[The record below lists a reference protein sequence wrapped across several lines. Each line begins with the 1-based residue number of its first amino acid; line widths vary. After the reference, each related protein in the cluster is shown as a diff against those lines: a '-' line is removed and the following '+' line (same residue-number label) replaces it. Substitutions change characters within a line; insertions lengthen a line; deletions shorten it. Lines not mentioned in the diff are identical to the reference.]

1 MNHLLR
7 GKKALTSKTKRG
19 APQGVIPVM
28 EPKKKVERKFSDSTG
43 ARPAPQAQ
51 KVQLK
56 SSTRSLRSHY
66 QTLKRPPSSCSQ
78 SPPKVETLHWKDTPR
93 RDRRASL
100 PSGVKLLEAP
110 TPSPSA
116 LGVQDEADDAEGGS
130 STSTELCDDEDEDK
144 LSDLE
149 ADVTAEG
156 RPATT
161 SPRLETVT
169 ELQTPSP
176 AKQQRKKQE
185 AKAIISEREKA
196 ATDKEIEL
204 KPEAKLLIKEPQ
216 EMSKPE
222 VTAQIVSDNE
232 SREKSEIKLE
242 LELETVE
249 GKLEDAKADIKPSL
263 REEQEETETSIKLG
277 DIKVKIGLV
286 ERSEEESVKQTKLED
301 IIKNIIPEN
310 KLLEI
315 ESQKEPETLESEEMK
330 SETKPGK
337 IKAERE
343 AEMITSEMKPKE
355 IKPETKEVEIKPEIK
370 PMEIKPQFKAVE
382 TKPANESVEIKPE
395 IKEITECTA
404 VESLETK
411 PEIISVDIKA
421 EIKSVKNKPEVK
433 VEPELKDITEHAA
446 VESLEIKTEIKT
458 GQVRPV
464 IESVEIKPEIISI
477 QMKPDIQSQEIKPEI
492 KVEIRPESESVEV
505 KPESKEINIKLEF
518 NSGET
523 IAEPELTSITLK
535 TKQEESKQEE
545 LTPKDKEEEVKQE
558 GKVEEFEAEDKLETV
573 RAENKL
579 PEMKPKEIRL
589 EDKANETKL
598 EKQAVENILKEI
610 KLENE
615 VEEMKVKS
623 ELEETKPEARVEVRL
638 EEQSATVPD
647 MGHERQDAIVGA
659 GWEEAP
665 YKEIVQEGVRKS
677 EISKDVQENI
687 VQVEKSGKTKFDKRE
702 EEEPIELKLAEG
714 VFEWTK
720 LDFTQEEIKPEQVTE
735 RTASLPL
742 SPHLAADEVAEGDIP
757 VQAENPP
764 PSSLY
769 SPSYAFSYGIPL
781 EVLLAGKNLT
791 AAEIIARIPF
801 PSDVSFM
808 KGPEEIDKFSAQH
821 NVTPQRSPIETT
833 FPDFP
838 SLVPVSETSLT
849 VKMSPDS
856 SPSLSPSPSPR
867 TSPISVSPH
876 RSLTNTPSISPNIT
890 QETKACINWS
900 QTELPSTPP
909 ESRMSSPLIPPKSP
923 KITVEDEKKNVFEI
937 HTGVSGFST
946 FVFHPLEETGE
957 KSLSNMCPD
966 VEFEFNSD
974 SDAKKLPGEKVQKSR
989 NPNMRNKHISDSPIL
1004 QDTPFVETPGFS
1016 QRSTEIS
1023 ASSDMERHPCETTK
1037 HFNIGINIQDGTET
1051 KDVTLSDISVKHG
1064 IKDPYT
1070 IGNKDMHEVSEEND
1084 IDVSSKVLTFRENI
1098 SRSKLSSMLTDDA
1111 EKEPGALTTDSF
1123 KTDTSHDACYLQS
1136 SSSLEIESQYPTV
1149 PELSDITQPKVSSA
1163 NNESLDIQLEGTEIC
1178 LRTELD
1184 QSKAAI
1190 SGVDVIQST
1199 SPICSSENSLPVVPL
1214 VTHLVSKTEIRVSET
1229 HAEEFKTT
1237 KHTSNSKSLLLHS
1250 QIKSSLL
1257 SVGSMDDVSK
1267 SAGNQELEQ
1276 KSSSSEIKDLYN
1288 SSQANSS
1295 RESDVGP
1302 LDNSISSVIIP
1313 LESKILT
1320 EVTREDREFVHTH
1333 SQAEMNM
1340 YKTDVT
1346 ARLSAAET
1354 VAPSK
1359 ISLEERISALLPP
1372 ETLATWTAKYEC
1384 EKVVSLNEE
1393 PGGISKQENLS
1404 HTDNFFETNLP
1415 LLDESQDE
1423 AKILIVEMQGETSH
1437 SELCK
1442 KESEPVPAE
1451 NSQTSKQ
1458 STVGTDDKADQ
1469 DLKKFFDDSKL
1480 LLIENNGNITQ
1491 EKVRE
1496 EIHWLPTEPISKDKN
1511 LPPGTEYHINSD
1523 KLPSYKEGI
1532 QRTAGKGNEESAL
1545 LFMKDEIDAQLGKI
1559 QYSTPEVCS
1568 LFVERS
1574 SDIVEF
1580 AIDKLSQETELGA
1593 TKKSQKG
1600 TLPISKTSC
1609 DVKPYS
1615 LEITKLGESTDELA
1629 SSQMVTDDESISC
1642 LGDVQ
1647 EASQPPFRRQRG
1659 ESSLTTSLEGRISAF
1674 PCRIDSEENV
1684 LSFEETGE
1692 DDAVFESSGPEMET
1706 DFFSEK
1712 DLSSEAI
1719 RQRLW
1724 RGVKSLSLDADITLD
1739 PDIFCFLIQQS
1750 TKSSHS
1756 KEGKRKGLQKRRNS
1770 EVELQELVKEN
1781 TEIIERI
1788 MKQKSVEDAG
1798 ALIYSIKETDTPANT
1813 PIEEHEHEVH
1823 SVKSNSNRELESYT
1837 KSSSSST
1844 EPHELSLAKSSSSD
1858 LSEALSL
1865 AKEIKSSPSKEMPS
1879 SQVSSL
1885 DRKMS
1890 SQGSDSEPTAKSTS
1904 TIKSSSK
1911 TTKIS
1916 RSSSVSLEGPMR
1928 PITFNPFPTR
1938 NVPRQPKE
1946 VAIKLGLYS
1955 PTKTSSSSPT

>member
-1 MNHLLR
+1 M
-7 GKKALTSKTKRG
+7 
-19 APQGVIPVM
+19 
-28 EPKKKVERKFSDSTG
+28 
-43 ARPAPQAQ
+43 
-51 KVQLK
+51 
-56 SSTRSLRSHY
+56 
-66 QTLKRPPSSCSQ
+66 
-78 SPPKVETLHWKDTPR
+78 
-93 RDRRASL
+93 
-100 PSGVKLLEAP
+100 
-110 TPSPSA
+110 
-116 LGVQDEADDAEGGS
+116 
-130 STSTELCDDEDEDK
+130 
-144 LSDLE
+144 
-149 ADVTAEG
+149 
-156 RPATT
+156 
-161 SPRLETVT
+161 
-169 ELQTPSP
+169 
-176 AKQQRKKQE
+176 
-185 AKAIISEREKA
+185 
-196 ATDKEIEL
+196 
-204 KPEAKLLIKEPQ
+204 
-216 EMSKPE
+216 
-222 VTAQIVSDNE
+222 
-232 SREKSEIKLE
+232 
-242 LELETVE
+242 
-249 GKLEDAKADIKPSL
+249 
-263 REEQEETETSIKLG
+263 
-277 DIKVKIGLV
+277 
-286 ERSEEESVKQTKLED
+286 
-301 IIKNIIPEN
+301 
-310 KLLEI
+310 
-315 ESQKEPETLESEEMK
+315 
-330 SETKPGK
+330 
-337 IKAERE
+337 
-343 AEMITSEMKPKE
+343 E
-355 IKPETKEVEIKPEIK
+355 IKPEMKVEIK
-370 PMEIKPQFKAVE
+370 
-382 TKPANESVEIKPE
+382 
-395 IKEITECTA
+395 
-404 VESLETK
+404 
-411 PEIISVDIKA
+411 
-421 EIKSVKNKPEVK
+421 
-433 VEPELKDITEHAA
+433 
-446 VESLEIKTEIKT
+446 
-458 GQVRPV
+458 
-464 IESVEIKPEIISI
+464 
-477 QMKPDIQSQEIKPEI
+477 
-492 KVEIRPESESVEV
+492 PESESVEV
-505 KPESKEINIKLEF
+505 KPESKEINIKPELTSREAK
-518 NSGET
+518 
-523 IAEPELTSITLK
+523 AEPELTAITLK
-535 TKQEESKQEE
+535 IKQEET
-545 LTPKDKEEEVKQE
+545 TPKDKEEEVKQE
-558 GKVEEFEAEDKLETV
+558 GKTEEFEAEDKLETV

-589 EDKANETKL
+589 EDKADEIKL
-598 EKQAVENILKEI
+598 EKQSVESILKEI

-615 VEEMKVKS
+615 DEDMKVKN
-623 ELEETKPEARVEVRL
+623 ELEETKPEARVEMRL
-638 EEQSATVPD
+638 EEQSATFPD
-647 MGHERQDAIVGA
+647 MGQERQEAIVGA
-659 GWEEAP
+659 GGEEAP
-665 YKEIVQEGVRKS
+665 YKEMAQEGVRKS

-687 VQVEKSGKTKFDKRE
+687 VQGEISGKTKYGKRE

-720 LDFTQEEIKPEQVTE
+720 VDFTQEEIKPEQVTE
-735 RTASLPL
+735 HTASLPL

-838 SLVPVSETSLT
+838 SLVPASETSLT

-890 QETKACINWS
+890 QETKASINWS

-937 HTGVSGFST
+937 HSGVPGLST
-946 FVFHPLEETGE
+946 FVFHPVEETGE

-974 SDAKKLPGEKVQKSR
+974 SDAKELPGEKVQKSR
-989 NPNMRNKHISDSPIL
+989 NPNMTNQNISDSPIL
-1004 QDTPFVETPGFS
+1004 HDTPFVETPGFS
-1016 QRSTEIS
+1016 QRSIDSS
-1023 ASSDMERHPCETTK
+1023 ARSDMERPTCETTK
-1037 HFNIGINIQDGTET
+1037 HFNIGINIQEGTET
-1051 KDVTLSDISVKHG
+1051 KDVTLSDITVKHG
-1064 IKDPYT
+1064 IKDT
-1070 IGNKDMHEVSEEND
+1070 IGNEDMHEEND

-1098 SRSKLSSMLTDDA
+1098 SRSRLSTMLADDA
-1111 EKEPGALTTDSF
+1111 KKEPGALTTDSF
-1123 KTDTSHDACYLQS
+1123 KTDTSHDACFLQS
-1136 SSSLEIESQYPTV
+1136 SSSLETESQYPSV
-1149 PELSDITQPKVSSA
+1149 PELSDITQPKIASA
-1163 NNESLDIQLEGTEIC
+1163 NNESLDIQLGDTEIC
-1178 LRTELD
+1178 LRTEPD
-1184 QSKAAI
+1184 QSNDAI
-1190 SGVDVIQST
+1190 SGEDVLKST
-1199 SPICSSENSLPVVPL
+1199 SPVCISENPL

-1229 HAEEFKTT
+1229 HTEEFKTT

-1257 SVGSMDDVSK
+1257 SVGSTDDVSK
-1267 SAGNQELEQ
+1267 SADNQESEQ
-1276 KSSSSEIKDLYN
+1276 KSSFSEFKDSYH

-1295 RESDVGP
+1295 REPDIGP
-1302 LDNSISSVIIP
+1302 LDNGISSVIIP
-1313 LESKILT
+1313 LESKI
-1320 EVTREDREFVHTH
+1320 TREDREFVHTQ
-1333 SQAEMNM
+1333 SQAERNM

-1354 VAPSK
+1354 GVPSK

-1384 EKVVSLNEE
+1384 DKVVSLSEE
-1393 PGGISKQENLS
+1393 PGGISNQENLS

-1415 LLDESQDE
+1415 LIDESQDE
-1423 AKILIVEMQGETSH
+1423 AKGETSH

-1458 STVGTDDKADQ
+1458 STVGTADKANQ
-1469 DLKKFFDDSKL
+1469 ALKKIFDDSKL

-1491 EKVRE
+1491 ERVRE
-1496 EIHWLPTEPISKDKN
+1496 EIHCLPTEPISKDKN
-1511 LPPGTEYHINSD
+1511 LPPGTEYHIDSD
-1523 KLPSYKEGI
+1523 KLPSYEEGI
-1532 QRTAGKGNEESAL
+1532 QRTAGKGYEESAL
-1545 LFMKDEIDAQLGKI
+1545 LLMKDEMDAQLGKI
-1559 QYSTPEVCS
+1559 QYSTPKVCS
-1568 LFVERS
+1568 LFEEKS
-1574 SDIVEF
+1574 NDIVEF

-1593 TKKSQKG
+1593 SKKSQK
-1600 TLPISKTSC
+1600 TPC

-1615 LEITKLGESTDELA
+1615 LEITKPRESTDELA

-1642 LGDVQ
+1642 SGDVQ

-1865 AKEIKSSPSKEMPS
+1865 AKEIKSPPPKEMPS

-1890 SQGSDSEPTAKSTS
+1890 SQGSDTEPTAKGTS
-1904 TIKSSSK
+1904 TMKSSSK